1 MGIKEEIISKLEII
15 LKNMKEKYGIEG
27 NLEVNLGTMVEKSK
41 GSSSDISITCFAL
54 AKPFRKSPV
63 DIANEIAENLE
74 KEKLSYIEKLEV
86 INGYVNIFL
95 NREYIMLEAIKKV
108 KKEKLGFNKENE
120 GKVVVIDYSSPNI
133 AKQFH
138 IGHLKTTVIGGMF
151 AKLFRALRI
160 YSRRCKS
167 FRRLWNTIW

>member
-15 LKNMKEKYGIEG
+15 LKNMKEKHGIEG
-27 NLEVNLGTMVEKSK
+27 NLDVNLGTMVEKSK
-41 GSSSDISITCFAL
+41 GSSSDLSITCFAL

-74 KEKLSYIEKLEV
+74 KEKLSY
-86 INGYVNIFL
+86 
-95 NREYIMLEAIKKV
+95 
-108 KKEKLGFNKENE
+108 KEKLGFKKENE

-160 YSRRCKS
+160 YSRRCKP
-167 FRRLWNTIW
+167 FRRLWNTVW